1 MKTVIAAWEATVAM
15 AAPRTPRGMT
25 ATSSRSSATFTSEL
39 THTARKGARL
49 SPTARSAAEYTL
61 YTARKG
67 IPRKMTDRYCVERGS
82 MLGVVSSSPSSGPA
96 KAKPGAA
103 AARKAAPSMRAEGAQ
118 YQGELAVA
126 ARAVPLRHVYVQA
139 EREAGHDGHEEV
151 DAGHRRAHRAHGQ
164 LAEDVADDKSVR
176 PVVKL
181 LQNAAHDKRRGK
193 RDKLPRYLPCRYFL
207 THFLPPSAPRHQ
219 AKRVWSAFPPARM
232 LSRYIGVKKLLELHS
247 SIISASQLIR
257 SGRPAK

>member
-103 AARKAAPSMRAEGAQ
+103 AARKAAPSMRQ
-118 YQGELAVA
+118 K
-126 ARAVPLRHVYVQA
+126 ARSIKGSSPSRPAPCLCAMYTFRP
-139 EREAGHDGHEEV
+139 
-151 DAGHRRAHRAHGQ
+151 
-164 LAEDVADDKSVR
+164 SVK
-176 PVVKL
+176 PVMTV
-181 LQNAAHDKRRGK
+181 
-193 RDKLPRYLPCRYFL
+193 
-207 THFLPPSAPRHQ
+207 T
-219 AKRVWSAFPPARM
+219 
-232 LSRYIGVKKLLELHS
+232 KKLTQVTVAPTAPMAS
-247 SIISASQLIR
+247 WPRTWPTIKASAQL
-257 SGRPAK
+257 